1 MYACENVGAR
11 ITTKE
16 KNQIIAAVTSG
27 DYMSVS
33 DFVRQAVREKLE
45 RENTKEQPKEKNKE

>member
-1 MYACENVGAR
+1 MYACENVQGR

-16 KNQIIAAVTSG
+16 KDQIISAVMRG

-33 DFVRQAVREKLE
+33 DFVRQAVREKIE
-45 RENTKEQPKEKNKE
+45 REKNTE